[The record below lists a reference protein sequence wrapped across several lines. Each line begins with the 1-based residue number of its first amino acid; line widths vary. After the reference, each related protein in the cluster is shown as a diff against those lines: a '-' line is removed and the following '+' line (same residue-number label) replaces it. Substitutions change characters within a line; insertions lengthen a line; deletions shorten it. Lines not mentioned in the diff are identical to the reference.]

1 MFNLLTKKLPSWAI
15 VKGVCFLVE
24 NQKIITF
31 LMFTGQAE
39 EAMNFYTSLF
49 DKAEI
54 NNVVRREDG
63 SVLHA
68 VFTVKGQKFMCTDSE
83 VKHDF
88 TFTPSIS
95 LFVTC
100 DTEKEI
106 NRLFEKLSQDGTVL
120 MPLAAYPFSEKFG
133 WVQDKFGVSW
143 QLNLAKQ

>member
-1 MFNLLTKKLPSWAI
+1 
-15 VKGVCFLVE
+15 VE
-24 NQKIITF
+24 NQKITTF

-39 EAMNFYTSLF
+39 EAMNFYTSIF
-49 DKAEI
+49 DEAAV
-54 NNVVRREDG
+54 NSVVRREDG

-68 VFTVKGQKFMCTDSE
+68 VFTIKGQKFMCTDSE
-83 VKHDF
+83 VEHDF

-106 NRLFEKLSQDGTVL
+106 HRLFEKLSQDGTAL

-133 WVQDKFGVSW
+133 WVQDKYGVSW